1 MRKSG
6 MIAGTIWLAVA
17 VVLLAAHFQS
27 NTNSQTSVSASAAE
41 ERLAHMPAV
50 FKPENTPIPEPTII
64 IPTRTPTPTPTA
76 SPTPGGGPGGPL
88 VNGSF
93 EAGWTNMPPAPGN
106 LINQQPNGWTLTW
119 LPIGA
124 PIWDDANA
132 TAQGVPEC
140 LHKLAGQLPPNE
152 QPGGPNALIL
162 DGQTTYKMFHFGA
175 PFGSQL
181 YQRITSLPPGST
193 WRLTVP
199 VQVHMHGD
207 SDPWAAE
214 AGVWAL
220 TSEEQTGGWVPG
232 GTMGD
237 RQWYNHVV
245 EFQIPA
251 DGTVEVL
258 LRVKSKWSRS
268 KDFFTDAIRLEQ
280 ISNLSQ
286 GPHRQL
292 STGQALW
299 LPRVRQ
305 NLPERE
311 IVRP

>member
-1 MRKSG
+1 MRKTG
-6 MIAGTIWLAVA
+6 MIAVA
-17 VVLLAAHFQS
+17 FWMGIAAVLLAARFQS
-27 NTNSQTSVSASAAE
+27 NTVSQPLVSASAAE
-41 ERLAHMPAV
+41 ARIAHMPVV
-50 FKPENTPIPEPTII
+50 FRPENTPTPESPTATPSPMPTI
-64 IPTRTPTPTPTA
+64 
-76 SPTPGGGPGGPL
+76 SPTPGGGSGGPL

-93 EAGWTNMPPAPGN
+93 EGGWTDMPPAPGN
-106 LINQQPNGWTLTW
+106 LTNQQPNGWTLTW

-124 PIWDDANA
+124 PLWDDATT

-140 LHKLAGQLPPNE
+140 LHKLAGQLPINE

-162 DGQTTYKMFHFGA
+162 DGLATYKMFHFGA

-181 YQRITSLPPGST
+181 YQKVSNLPPGST

-199 VQVHMHGD
+199 VQIHMHGD

-220 TSEEQTGGWVPG
+220 TSDDQSGGWVPG
-232 GTMGD
+232 GMMGD
-237 RQWYNHVV
+237 RQWYDHVV

-258 LRVKSKWSRS
+258 VRVKSKWPRS

-280 ISNLSQ
+280 IGSLSR

-292 STGQALW
+292 TNGQALW
-299 LPRVRQ
+299 LPHSLTE
-305 NLPERE
+305 LPERE